1 MRLIFLLSVLYLLIV
16 TAYMVIARDKLQARV
31 EAEYTNSLEERLQEA
46 EASRI
51 DSGECTV
58 ASDRSSDDKCLSIDQ
73 EKAIKTATL
82 AAQPVYPLAA
92 GILDTTLS
100 ICNPR
105 KGSCF

>member
-1 MRLIFLLSVLYLLIV
+1 MRLLFLLSVLYLIIV
-16 TAYMVIARDKLQARV
+16 TFYMVTEQDTLQTLV
-31 EAEYTNSLEERLQEA
+31 ETEYDRLKSK

-58 ASDRSSDDKCLSIDQ
+58 DDDRSSGDKCLSTDQ
-73 EKAIKTATL
+73 KEAIKNAAL
-82 AAQPVYPLAA
+82 AAQPVYPLDT